1 MGGHAEGLFRA
12 LMDVRGPAGLASRCH
27 GGPGQAVRAPAGSDA
42 ARRFEAHLFEA
53 HIFACAISV
62 AAEDAAR
69 EDRALG
75 PCLGL
80 GGEALEAIIGRYFA
94 PGALLRL
101 GVPVGAAEVDEEG
114 AILHDFLRGEA
125 RPGDEAA
132 RWLSA
137 IIACRA
143 LRPNHLWQD
152 LGLRDRSE
160 LNRLLAVHFPAL
172 AAGNTTNMKWKKYF
186 YRRLC
191 EQEGFVLCSA
201 PSCGACADFDQCFGD
216 ESGQSR
222 LARTRRAGEE
232 ARA

>member
-1 MGGHAEGLFRA
+1 MGGHAEGLFQA
-12 LMDVRGPAGLASRCH
+12 LMGAPGRAGLAL
-27 GGPGQAVRAPAGSDA
+27 PGTTLPRRALRAPAGSDA
-42 ARRFEAHLFEA
+42 ARRFDAHLFDA
-53 HIFACAISV
+53 HVFACAISV
-62 AAEDAAR
+62 AAEDSAR

-80 GGEALEAIIGRYFA
+80 GTDALEAIIGRYFA
-94 PGALLRL
+94 PDALLRL
-101 GVPVGAAEVDEEG
+101 GVPVGAAEADEEG

-132 RWLSA
+132 CWLSA

-152 LGLRDRSE
+152 LGLGDRGE

-172 AAGNTTNMKWKKYF
+172 AAGNASNMKWKKYF

-191 EQEGFVLCSA
+191 AQEGFVLCAA
-201 PSCGACADFDQCFGD
+201 PSCAACNDFDLCFGD
-216 ESGQSR
+216 ESGESR